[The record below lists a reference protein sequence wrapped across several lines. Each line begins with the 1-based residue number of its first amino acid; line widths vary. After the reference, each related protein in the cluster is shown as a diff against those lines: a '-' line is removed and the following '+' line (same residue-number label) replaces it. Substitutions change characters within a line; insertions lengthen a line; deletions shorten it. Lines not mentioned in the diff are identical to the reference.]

1 MFYGPHRLHLA
12 PPTSPCTC
20 ASARKTFFLPMNP
33 RHCLVY
39 TCANKL
45 SMRLFLLFFIV
56 LPGSF
61 PAAASVLPSDTE
73 TVGPAPFVDLLHA
86 RHEGDFYDRQARE
99 WEALAYGDCATDEA
113 WFHYYKT
120 AYYSNRFGSGSYDL
134 AAILAAAEK
143 VCDPEGFDLHYIQFA
158 HDPNPETNAEHLLAA
173 YAADPERAEAYPAMI
188 TYYEVNGLEKKRD
201 ATLKK
206 MHEEDPIPAG
216 VMEYNFNQL
225 QSVDPGGTLITHG
238 DTDTYPTWL
247 LQSAYNVRTDVR
259 IVCLPLVLGFND
271 YRSRILGKELAAE
284 SRDQLLA
291 DLIKELEAAPQPLHL
306 AATANYLDQLDQA
319 NLYLT
324 GLAFRYS
331 KTPVDNIGLLAK
343 NYRSNW
349 RLDQLRQP
357 LTNGPGQ
364 AVADQLNQN
373 YLPALLELH
382 ELQQK
387 EPANRFDGL
396 LPLLETLAER
406 AGQSIELATYLRGD
420 NPPQLA
426 SKNPGLRAKDI
437 FKGTAYIPNGI
448 YTTQE
453 KKLKTTISD
462 FRMQT
467 TEVSNG
473 DYQLFLEDLLRQ
485 RRFDLL
491 DSVAVLPIDLEKLKD
506 VFPEGYNM
514 EAYQLHLAGSHPN
527 LKDYP
532 LVNVS
537 HRAAELYAIWLAQ
550 VYNQD
555 PKRPDGKNVFF
566 RLPTK
571 LDFAYAAK
579 GGRNSVV
586 YPWGGNYYRNSKG
599 CLLANFNTL
608 APESKEEFMAWK
620 KRVKESTR
628 LDEKKK
634 EELLAELESGCNW
647 QKDGGDLTVK
657 VSAYFPNDYG
667 LYNMSGNAAE
677 MLMEDGV
684 TIGGSW
690 MDPSYY
696 MQIEVVKERILP
708 HPSTGFRLVMEYVD

>member
-1 MFYGPHRLHLA
+1 
-12 PPTSPCTC
+12 
-20 ASARKTFFLPMNP
+20 
-33 RHCLVY
+33 
-39 TCANKL
+39 
-45 SMRLFLLFFIV
+45 MRLLFCLFVI
-56 LPGSF
+56 LIGSF
-61 PAAASVLPSDTE
+61 SAEAGVGITDGDVPS
-73 TVGPAPFVDLLHA
+73 PAPFIDLLHA
-86 RHEGDFYDRQARE
+86 RHDGDFYDRQARE
-99 WEALAYGDCATDEA
+99 WKALATGDCATDED

-120 AYYSNRFGSGSYDL
+120 AYYSNRFGSGDHDL
-134 AAILAAAEK
+134 TAILSAAEK
-143 VCDPEGFDLHYIQFA
+143 ACDPAGFDLNYIRFA
-158 HDPNPETNAEHLLAA
+158 HNPNPETNAEQLLAA
-173 YAADPERAEAYPAMI
+173 YKADPERPEAYPAMI
-188 TYYEVNGLEKKRD
+188 TYYEVNGLKTKRD

-206 MHEEDPIPAG
+206 MHLKDPIPAG
-216 VMEYNFNQL
+216 VMEYNYNQL
-225 QSVDPGGTLITHG
+225 QSVAPQGILVTHG

-247 LQSAYNVRTDVR
+247 LQSAYGVRPDVR
-259 IVCLPLVLGFND
+259 IVCLPLVLGFDD
-271 YRSRILGKELAAE
+271 YRTTILAREIATE
-284 SRDQLLA
+284 SREQLLA
-291 DLIKELEAAPQPLHL
+291 NIIQELSSDPQPLHL
-306 AATANYLDQLDQA
+306 AATASYLDELDQA

-331 KTPVDNIGLLAK
+331 KTPVDNIGLLAQ

-349 RLDQLRQP
+349 RLEQLRQP
-357 LTNGPGQ
+357 LADGPVQ

-373 YLPALLELH
+373 YLPALLELY
-382 ELQQK
+382 EQQQK
-387 EPANRFDGL
+387 SPAYAFEGL
-396 LPLLETLAER
+396 IPLLETLADR
-406 AGQSIELATYLRGD
+406 AGQSIELATYLRGN

-437 FKGTAYIPNGI
+437 FKGTVYIPNGI
-448 YTTQE
+448 YTSQE

-491 DSVAVLPIDLEKLKD
+491 DSVAVLPMDLEILKA
-506 VFPEGYNM
+506 VFPEGYNL
-514 EAYQLHLAGSHPN
+514 EAYQVHLAGSHPN

-571 LDFAYAAK
+571 LDFAYAAQ
-579 GGRNSVV
+579 GGRSQVV

-608 APESKEEFMAWK
+608 APESKEEFMVWK
-620 KRVKESTR
+620 ERVKQSTNM
-628 LDEKKK
+628 DEKKK
-634 EELLAELESGCNW
+634 EELLAELEDGCNW

-677 MLMEDGV
+677 MLMEEGV

-708 HPSTGFRLVMEYVD
+708 HPSTGFRLVMEYID